1 MIKVS
6 TAPELPYDF
15 EDFGMTE
22 QELHDKHNP
31 TGDGGEHPHYTR
43 EEWVNAVNQDATLA
57 GYLAATIYQGF
68 LVAVGAASGV
78 AVCVQTCRYTDC
90 E

>member
-57 GYLAATIYQGF
+57 GYWAWVYGE
-68 LVAVGAASGV
+68 
-78 AVCVQTCRYTDC
+78 VQRDNDEFPDTSD
-90 E
+90 EV